1 MTSVVHPPLIVG
13 AGPAGLAATLFLH
26 ERGVTA
32 RIIDQADHPSVQ
44 SKALGV
50 NPRTLELLEA
60 SGVTDRMIGAG
71 RKMTAFNLWRPGKKL
86 ATINLGR
93 VKHRYPFM
101 LIISQA
107 ESERILTEALV
118 ERGLTI
124 ERGVGLA
131 GLVDNDRWIT
141 ATLSNGETVDAP
153 YALGADGAH
162 STVRKVT
169 GRSFEG
175 SSWPEPWFLYDVH
188 LDTPLPPDDGHAVL
202 LKDGVLLLIRIKDDV
217 WRVVS
222 NVPDGLDRLP
232 QNTSVRQVLWQSEF
246 GFAHRIA
253 DPLSAYHICLAGD
266 AAHIH
271 SAFGAR
277 GMNLGIEDA
286 YVFAALAV
294 RYQLKD
300 YDALRR
306 PVIKSVVKKV
316 EQMTQVPRGKSLGA
330 KMVRFFTPL
339 IPLAIGVTER
349 SLRKWLLGLDHEVK
363 IE

>member
-1 MTSVVHPPLIVG
+1 MSSVVHPPLIVG
-13 AGPAGLAATLFLH
+13 AGPTGLAAALFLH

-32 RIIDQADHPSVQ
+32 RIIDQAKQPSTQ

-60 SGVTDRMIGAG
+60 SGVTDRMLAAG
-71 RKMTAFNLWRPGKKL
+71 RKMSAFNIWRPGKKL
-86 ATINLGR
+86 ATVNLGKI
-93 VKHRYPFM
+93 KHRYPFM
-101 LIISQA
+101 LVLSQA
-107 ESERILTEALV
+107 ESERILAEALAERGVKV
-118 ERGLTI
+118 ERGL
-124 ERGVGLA
+124 GLTD
-131 GLVDNDRWIT
+131 LIDNDRWVT
-141 ATLSNGETVDAP
+141 ATLSTGETIDAP
-153 YALGADGAH
+153 CALGADGAH

-169 GRSFEG
+169 GRTFEG
-175 SSWPEPWFLYDVH
+175 SAWPEPWYLYDVH
-188 LDTPLPPDDGHAVL
+188 LDTTLPPDDGHAFL
-202 LKDGVLLLIRIKDDV
+202 LKTGVLMLIRIKDDL

-222 NVPDGLDRLP
+222 NVADGLEQLP
-232 QNTSVRQVLWQSEF
+232 PGTTVTDTLWESEF

-253 DPLSAYHICLAGD
+253 DPLCAFHICLAGD

-294 RYQLKD
+294 DYRLKD

-316 EQMTQVPRGKSLGA
+316 EQMTQVPRGKTVTARL
-330 KMVRFFTPL
+330 VRYITPL
-339 IPLAIGVTER
+339 VPLAVGLGER
-349 SLRKWLLGLDHEVK
+349 SLRRWLLGLDHEVK